1 MDGTVIIWQIIAAY
15 ILALTGGA
23 ISVALRLSHHVLCA
37 LISLAAGTLLGV
49 TLFTIGPEALT
60 FGIWWMV
67 LLAAGSGYLL
77 FLLISKYVHHVCP
90 ACAASHFDA
99 DATRHFS
106 DIAVALIAALAIHS
120 TSDGIAIGVGR
131 EIHANPAG
139 NWSLF
144 AALCIHKV
152 PEGLALGSLLIGA
165 GYRRSTTFIW
175 VALTEATTLLGG
187 AIGYFLLGEASMF
200 WLTLLLA
207 HVGGGFIYLA
217 AHAVLGEL
225 LRHGKQLVLTSFLI
239 GVSLIAVLSLGLKML
254 VLAR

>member
-1 MDGTVIIWQIIAAY
+1 MNPTEIFWQIIAAY
-15 ILALTGGA
+15 ALALTGGA
-23 ISVALRLSHHVLCA
+23 ISVALRLSHQVLCGM
-37 LISLAAGTLLGV
+37 ISLAAGTLLGV
-49 TLFTIGPEALT
+49 TLFTIAPEALT

-67 LLAAGSGYLL
+67 LLAACSGYLL
-77 FLLISKYVHHVCP
+77 FFLISKYVHHVCP

-99 DATRHFS
+99 DATKHFS
-106 DIAVALIAALAIHS
+106 DIAIALIAALAIHS
-120 TSDGIAIGVGR
+120 TSDGVAIGVGR
-131 EIHANPAG
+131 EIHTSEAG

-165 GYRRSTTFIW
+165 GFRRFTTFGL
-175 VALTEATTLLGG
+175 VALTEATTVAGG

-200 WLTLLLA
+200 WLTLLMA
-207 HVGGGFIYLA
+207 HVGGGFVYLA

-239 GVSLIAVLSLGLKML
+239 GVSLIALLNLWLKML
-254 VLAR
+254 TMG